1 MRKRILAFIVLVA
14 TLLCLCSCSAKEN
27 KNSTF
32 SIQFIDVGQ
41 GDSALVECDGHYML
55 IDGGETTAGE
65 KVYSVLEEKRI
76 QKLDILAVSHLHT
89 DHYGGL
95 IKALTYASKIGV
107 TISNSTYSDTET
119 FRKFEH
125 ELGINGTK
133 ITVPAPGDKYEL
145 GSATIEVI
153 DSHAEEGNDSLVLLI
168 TYGKTRF
175 LFTGDIER
183 SGQLRVIEYFEKNQE
198 KQDDWVSLI
207 KMPHHGAYN
216 DDFGLAENAL
226 YRLFWEYDPS
236 YFIISVGA
244 NNQYKHPH
252 QETMDMIEDMVVE
265 AKELDWNNH
274 VYRTDEHG
282 DIVVKSNGKE
292 LSIET
297 IK

>member
-1 MRKRILAFIVLVA
+1 MRKRILTFILLLT
-14 TLLCLCSCSAKEN
+14 TLLCLCSCSKEN
-27 KNSTF
+27 KDSTF
-32 SIQFIDVGQ
+32 NIQFIDVGQ

-55 IDGGETTAGE
+55 IDGGETTAGD
-65 KVYSVLEEKRI
+65 KVYNVLEEKGI

-95 IKALTYASKIGV
+95 VKALTYASKIGV
-107 TISNSTYSDTET
+107 TISNSTYADNET

-125 ELGINGTK
+125 ELGISGTK

-145 GSATIEVI
+145 GSATVEVV
-153 DSHAEEGNDSLVLLI
+153 DSHAEEANDSLVLLI

-175 LFTGDIER
+175 LFTGDIQR
-183 SGQLRVIEYFEKNQE
+183 SGQLRVIEYFETKQK

-216 DDFGLAENAL
+216 DDFGLADNAL
-226 YRLFWEYDPS
+226 YRLLREYDPS
-236 YFIISVGA
+236 YFVISVGA

-252 QETMDMIEDMVVE
+252 QKTMDMISDMVVK

-274 VYRTDEHG
+274 VYRTDKQG
-282 DIVVKSNGKE
+282 DIVVCSNGKE
-292 LSIET
+292 LSFET
-297 IK
+297 TK